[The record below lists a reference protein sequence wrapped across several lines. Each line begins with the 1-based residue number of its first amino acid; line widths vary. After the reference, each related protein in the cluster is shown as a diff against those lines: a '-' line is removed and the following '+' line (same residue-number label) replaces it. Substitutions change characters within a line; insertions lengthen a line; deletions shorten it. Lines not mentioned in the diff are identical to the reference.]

1 MNFSPKTL
9 FGRFLLIIIIPIIII
24 QLVTAY
30 IFYQRHWDNVNRHM
44 QESLVSELT
53 FLVKLI
59 DGISNELAIERIIKN
74 WQIVFLAKIEVTS
87 PLKYS
92 TKKSYADRYKFD
104 SLKTALEYSLHR
116 EVSLYYVQERGV
128 IACDIPLTKFNL
140 HTEFSSKR
148 IHSPTTYIFISW
160 VVATSIL
167 LVIIAVLFMRNQI
180 RSILNLTAAA
190 NKFGSG
196 QKDIQFKPTGAYEI
210 RTAGFALIKM
220 KKRLERHIENRSELL
235 THISHDLRT
244 PITRMKL
251 KIAMCND
258 EELTLFLESNLR
270 EMEELLSRYL
280 NFAKG
285 EGNEEYTA
293 VDMNKLILERV
304 SHFNDLRIQYHS
316 DDGDYAINIKFNAI
330 TRVLDNIISNACK
343 FARNQIAISL
353 HVLGDL
359 LVITVEDDGPGI
371 APELYKKVFEPFF
384 RMNENKEGFGLGLA
398 IVKTI
403 VQALGGFINLSTSL
417 TYGGLKIQISLPRV

>member
-1 MNFSPKTL
+1 MNFFPRTL

-59 DGISNELAIERIIKN
+59 DGISNEIEIDRIIKN

-87 PLKYS
+87 PLKYN

-116 EVSLYYVQERGV
+116 EVSLYYIQEKGS
-128 IACDIPLTKFNL
+128 IACDIPLTRYNL
-140 HTEFSSKR
+140 HTEFSSRR

-160 VVATSIL
+160 VVATSML
-167 LVIIAVLFMRNQI
+167 LVIIATLFMRNQVC
-180 RSILNLTAAA
+180 SILNLTAAA

-196 QKDIQFKPTGAYEI
+196 QKDIEFSPTGAYEI

-220 KKRLERHIENRSELL
+220 KKRLERHIENRSKLL

-258 EELTLFLESNLR
+258 AKFAQSLEPNLR

-285 EGNEEYTA
+285 EGNEENTV
-293 VDMNKLILERV
+293 VDMNSLILKRIE
-304 SHFNDLRIQYHS
+304 HFNDSRIEYYSNDTDHK
-316 DDGDYAINIKFNAI
+316 INIKCNAI
-330 TRVLDNIISNACK
+330 KRVLDNVISNACK
-343 FARNQIAISL
+343 FAKNQIVISL
-353 HVLGDL
+353 YASEEL
-359 LVITVEDDGPGI
+359 LVIAIEDDGPGI

-384 RMNENKEGFGLGLA
+384 MTNENKEGFGLGLA

-403 VQALGGFINLSTSL
+403 VQALGGFINLSTSHV
-417 TYGGLKIQISLPRV
+417 YGGLKIQISLPRI